1 MVLHSLENLWEKAVT
16 AFTFPQFTIIVT
28 LPGAEHE
35 RKGSVFV
42 ATKRKVKEFEY
53 RFAHLLVDYSGRI
66 RRCPECQR
74 IYLAIRFDQT
84 YCGPRCQTRV
94 ATRKW
99 REKHLP
105 KKQKASVGRTGTTAD
120 SDMKNRKGKPDG
132 KAKR

>member
-1 MVLHSLENLWEKAVT
+1 
-16 AFTFPQFTIIVT
+16 
-28 LPGAEHE
+28 
-35 RKGSVFV
+35 V

-74 IYLAIRFDQT
+74 IYLAIRVDQI

-99 REKHLP
+99 RESIT
-105 KKQKASVGRTGTTAD
+105 KQTNERRAAVARKEGKDRGITQ
-120 SDMKNRKGKPDG
+120 RKGREGWWVRVYVDG
-132 KAKR
+132 RERWYRCDTKSAGQSLVWTC